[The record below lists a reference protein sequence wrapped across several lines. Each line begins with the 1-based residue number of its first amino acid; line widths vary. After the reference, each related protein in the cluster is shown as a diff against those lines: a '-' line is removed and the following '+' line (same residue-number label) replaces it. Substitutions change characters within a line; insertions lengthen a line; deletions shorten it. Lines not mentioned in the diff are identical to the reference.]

1 MEEHS
6 DRIAL
11 VELMLRPAFCVKNY
25 TMIHVNRAA
34 ESLLLTAGM
43 DVRELLL
50 TGKEEYAAF
59 SGGCLYL
66 TLQMSGT
73 QMGASVVRVEDM
85 DIFLLDDE
93 EDAQLKILGLA
104 AQQLRDALS
113 NVMIAANHLSPA
125 ALSDAEN
132 TARLNRGLHQM
143 LRLVS
148 NMSDAGRAN
157 LSHGLEL
164 RSLADVFSEIME
176 KAQSLTE
183 KAGVSISYEGLPEE
197 VCSMADADLLERA
210 VFNILSNAVKYTPP
224 GGTIRASLSRAGRIL
239 RFSVEDSGPG
249 ISEAIIGS
257 VFSRYRRS
265 AGIEDGRF
273 GLGLG
278 MVIVRSAA
286 AAHGGT
292 VLIDQPQGSGARVT
306 LTIAIRPS
314 DGTVL
319 RSGILRPDYM
329 GGWDHGLVEL
339 SDCLPL
345 EVYEKPN

>member
-11 VELMLRPAFCVKNY
+11 VELMLRPAFCVKDY

-34 ESLLLTAGM
+34 ESLLLTAGT

-66 TLQMSGT
+66 TLQLSAT
-73 QMGASVVRVEDM
+73 QMGASVVRIEDM
-85 DIFLLDDE
+85 DVFLLEDA

-113 NVMIAANHLSPA
+113 NVMIAANRLSPG

-132 TARLNRGLHQM
+132 AARLNRGLHQM

-157 LSHGLEL
+157 LSQGLEL
-164 RSLADVFSEIME
+164 RSLGDVFSEILE
-176 KAQSLTE
+176 KARTLTE
-183 KAGVSISYEGLPEE
+183 KAGISISYQGLSEE
-197 VCSMADADLLERA
+197 VCCMADADLLERA

-249 ISEAIIGS
+249 VTENILGS

-306 LTIAIRPS
+306 LTIAIRPG

-319 RSGILRPDYM
+319 RSGILHPDYM

-345 EVYEKPN
+345 EVYEKLK

>member
-1 MEEHS
+1 MVEHS

-11 VELMLRPAFCVKNY
+11 VELMLRPAFCVKDY

-34 ESLLLTAGM
+34 ESLLLTAGT

-66 TLQMSGT
+66 TLQLSAT

-85 DIFLLDDE
+85 DVFLLEDA

-113 NVMIAANHLSPA
+113 NVMIAANRLSPG

-132 TARLNRGLHQM
+132 AARLNRGLHQM

-148 NMSDAGRAN
+148 NMSDAGRTN
-157 LSHGLEL
+157 LSQGLEL
-164 RSLADVFSEIME
+164 RSLGDVFSEILE
-176 KAQSLTE
+176 KARTLTE
-183 KAGVSISYEGLPEE
+183 KAGISISYQGLSEE
-197 VCSMADADLLERA
+197 VFCMADADLLERA

-224 GGTIRASLSRAGRIL
+224 GETIRASLSRAGRIL

-249 ISEAIIGS
+249 ISDNILGS

-319 RSGILRPDYM
+319 RSGILHLDYM

-345 EVYEKPN
+345 EVYKKLK

>member
-11 VELMLRPAFCVKNY
+11 VELMLRPAFCVKDY

-34 ESLLLTAGM
+34 ESLLLTAGT

-66 TLQMSGT
+66 TLQLSAT
-73 QMGASVVRVEDM
+73 QMGASVVRIEDM
-85 DIFLLDDE
+85 DVFLLEDA

-113 NVMIAANHLSPA
+113 NVMIAANRLSPG

-132 TARLNRGLHQM
+132 AARLNRGLHQM

-157 LSHGLEL
+157 LSQGLEL
-164 RSLADVFSEIME
+164 RSLGDVFSEILE
-176 KAQSLTE
+176 KARTLTE
-183 KAGVSISYEGLPEE
+183 KAGISISYQGLSEE
-197 VCSMADADLLERA
+197 VCCMADADLLERA

-224 GGTIRASLSRAGRIL
+224 GETIRASLSRAGRIL

-249 ISEAIIGS
+249 ISDNILGS

-319 RSGILRPDYM
+319 RSGILHPDYM

-345 EVYEKPN
+345 EVYEKLK

>member
-11 VELMLRPAFCVKNY
+11 VELMLRPAFCVKDY

-34 ESLLLTAGM
+34 ESLLLTAGT

-66 TLQMSGT
+66 TLQLSAT

-85 DIFLLDDE
+85 DVFLLEDA

-113 NVMIAANHLSPA
+113 NVMIAANRLSPG

-132 TARLNRGLHQM
+132 AARLNRGLHQM

-157 LSHGLEL
+157 LSQGLAL
-164 RSLADVFSEIME
+164 RSLGDVFSEILE
-176 KAQSLTE
+176 KARTLTE
-183 KAGVSISYEGLPEE
+183 KAGISISYQGLSEE
-197 VCSMADADLLERA
+197 VFCMADADLLERA

-224 GGTIRASLSRAGRIL
+224 GETIRASLSRAGRIL

-249 ISEAIIGS
+249 ISDNILGS

-319 RSGILRPDYM
+319 RSGILHLDYM

-345 EVYEKPN
+345 EVYEKLK

>member
-1 MEEHS
+1 
-6 DRIAL
+6 
-11 VELMLRPAFCVKNY
+11 
-25 TMIHVNRAA
+25 
-34 ESLLLTAGM
+34 
-43 DVRELLL
+43 
-50 TGKEEYAAF
+50 
-59 SGGCLYL
+59 
-66 TLQMSGT
+66 
-73 QMGASVVRVEDM
+73 
-85 DIFLLDDE
+85 
-93 EDAQLKILGLA
+93 
-104 AQQLRDALS
+104 
-113 NVMIAANHLSPA
+113 MIAANHLSPG

-132 TARLNRGLHQM
+132 AARLNRGLHQM

-164 RSLADVFSEIME
+164 RNLGEVFSEILE
-176 KAQSLTE
+176 KARTLTE
-183 KAGVSISYEGLPEE
+183 KAGISISYQGLSEE
-197 VCSMADADLLERA
+197 VCCMADADLLERA
-210 VFNILSNAVKYTPP
+210 VFNILSNAVKYTSP

-249 ISEAIIGS
+249 ISENILGS

-306 LTIAIRPS
+306 LTIAVRPS

-345 EVYEKPN
+345 EVYEKLK